1 MRTAILKLGFIVV
14 FLAAAALIGRSYGL
28 MELQGLQFFLVMG
41 LIGGAGG
48 ILVRVLFGKPEEGG
62 K

>member
-1 MRTAILKLGFIVV
+1 MRTAILKLGFIVA

-28 MELQGLQFFLVMG
+28 LELQGLQFFLVMG
-41 LIGGAGG
+41 LIGGVGG
-48 ILVRVLFGKPEEGG
+48 ILVRMLFGKPEQDG

>member
-1 MRTAILKLGFIVV
+1 MRTAFLKSGFIVA
-14 FLAAAALIGRSYGL
+14 FLAAAALIGRSFGL

-41 LIGGAGG
+41 LIGGADG
-48 ILVRVLFGKPEEGG
+48 ILVRVLLGKPEEDG